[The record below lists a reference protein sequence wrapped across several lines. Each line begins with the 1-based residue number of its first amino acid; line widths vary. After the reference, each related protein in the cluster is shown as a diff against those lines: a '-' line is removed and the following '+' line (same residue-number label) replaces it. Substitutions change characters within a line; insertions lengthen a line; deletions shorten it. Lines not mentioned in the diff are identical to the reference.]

1 MRVVLGLSSSGR
13 KQDTSPELLVLVA
26 VVVVGVGEAAGEHPR
41 TGADA
46 WGCSSRP
53 EAGQVGLAA
62 RTGIRGGHGT
72 GGHALR
78 RRRKAGEGRARLR
91 GGRRSR
97 WRTRMDTREPGGSG
111 DATAA
116 SCGARWFCGRRENES
131 WRGSE

>member
-1 MRVVLGLSSSGR
+1 M
-13 KQDTSPELLVLVA
+13 A
-26 VVVVGVGEAAGEHPR
+26 VVVVGVGEAVGEHPR
-41 TGADA
+41 ASADA

-53 EAGQVGLAA
+53 EVGQVGLAT

-97 WRTRMDTREPGGSG
+97 WRTWMDTREPRGSG
-111 DATAA
+111 DVEAA
-116 SCGARWFCGRRENES
+116 SSAMAVPWWTRERELE
-131 WRGSE
+131 RE

>member
-26 VVVVGVGEAAGEHPR
+26 VVVVGVGEVVGEHPR
-41 TGADA
+41 AGADT

-53 EAGQVGLAA
+53 GAGQVGLAA

-78 RRRKAGEGRARLR
+78 RRRKAGVGRARLR

-97 WRTRMDTREPGGSG
+97 WRTRMDMREPRGRGTRRRPARPWWFRGG
-111 DATAA
+111 
-116 SCGARWFCGRRENES
+116 RESES